1 VSPRTKQLWLVLIG
15 LAWAALG
22 VANLLKDRTGVG
34 FLYIGLGIVSA
45 LIALTV
51 RTGRRSR

>member
-15 LAWAALG
+15 VAWAALG
-22 VANLLKDRTGVG
+22 VANLLKDRTGLGV
-34 FLYIGLGIVSA
+34 LYIGLGIVSA
-45 LIALTV
+45 LISLTV